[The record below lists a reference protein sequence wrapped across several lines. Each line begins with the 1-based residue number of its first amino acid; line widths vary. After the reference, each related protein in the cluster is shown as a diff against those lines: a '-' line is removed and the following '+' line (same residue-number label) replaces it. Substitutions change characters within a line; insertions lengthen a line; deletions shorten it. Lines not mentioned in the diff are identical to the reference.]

1 VSISYEGSKR
11 EIHTEGGALRCR
23 EAGSGAPLI
32 LLHGSAVGV
41 NLRTAMMRTSAN
53 KKECA

>member
-1 VSISYEGSKR
+1 MSISYEDSKR
-11 EIHTEGGALRCR
+11 EIHTEGGVLRCR